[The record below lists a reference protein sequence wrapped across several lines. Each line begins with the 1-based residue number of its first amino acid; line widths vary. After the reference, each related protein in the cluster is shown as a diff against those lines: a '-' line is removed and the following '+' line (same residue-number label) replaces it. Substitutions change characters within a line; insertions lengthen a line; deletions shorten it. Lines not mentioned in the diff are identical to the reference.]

1 MKKLLRIL
9 IKREQ
14 SPQAVIII
22 SYSSRSFLIW
32 IAFRAISL
40 RAAPDVFCV
49 LHAVLLPS
57 ITPACIGSA
66 LPLSFFQGT
75 MASADF
81 CAFSA
86 ALRLRLRLSA
96 RSAQTSPGTTRFFPS
111 IYLPHLPHAIPCSY
125 WASTCWAALPSH
137 IAFYA
142 VSVRQARGLPV
153 VSLFPHPASFRFRL
167 TTDTLAFGFLLP
179 ATGRIRVFHPLET
192 CAAGRTYKKS
202 PSVSITEGDISW
214 S

>member
-1 MKKLLRIL
+1 
-9 IKREQ
+9 
-14 SPQAVIII
+14 
-22 SYSSRSFLIW
+22 
-32 IAFRAISL
+32 
-40 RAAPDVFCV
+40 
-49 LHAVLLPS
+49 
-57 ITPACIGSA
+57 
-66 LPLSFFQGT
+66 

-86 ALRLRLRLSA
+86 ALQLRLRLSA
-96 RSAQTSPGTTRFFPS
+96 HSAQTFPGTTRFFSS

-153 VSLFPHPASFRFRL
+153 VSLFPHPTSFRFRL

-179 ATGRIRVFHPLET
+179 ATGRIRVFHPLDT
-192 CAAGRTYKKS
+192 CAAGRTQKDCPLRADSLSSIRRQFPISNGTPPSESSHTSAHS
-202 PSVSITEGDISW
+202 PETRSSSGAARAARDSAPSARSTQVCSAPATSG
-214 S
+214 

>member
-1 MKKLLRIL
+1 
-9 IKREQ
+9 
-14 SPQAVIII
+14 
-22 SYSSRSFLIW
+22 
-32 IAFRAISL
+32 
-40 RAAPDVFCV
+40 
-49 LHAVLLPS
+49 
-57 ITPACIGSA
+57 
-66 LPLSFFQGT
+66 

-81 CAFSA
+81 CVFSA
-86 ALRLRLRLSA
+86 ALQLWLRLSA
-96 RSAQTSPGTTRFFPS
+96 HSAQTSPGTTRFFPS

-137 IAFYA
+137 IAFYT

-192 CAAGRTYKKS
+192 CAAGRTQKDCPLRADSLSSIRRQFPISNGTPPSESSHTSAQS
-202 PSVSITEGDISW
+202 PETRSSSGAARAARDSAPSTRSTQVCSAPATSG
-214 S
+214 

>member
-1 MKKLLRIL
+1 
-9 IKREQ
+9 
-14 SPQAVIII
+14 
-22 SYSSRSFLIW
+22 
-32 IAFRAISL
+32 
-40 RAAPDVFCV
+40 
-49 LHAVLLPS
+49 
-57 ITPACIGSA
+57 
-66 LPLSFFQGT
+66 

-81 CAFSA
+81 YAFSA
-86 ALRLRLRLSA
+86 ALQLRLRLSA
-96 RSAQTSPGTTRFFPS
+96 RSAQTSPGTTRFFSS

-167 TTDTLAFGFLLP
+167 TTDTLAFGYLLP

-192 CAAGRTYKKS
+192 CAAGRTQKDCPLRADSLSSIRRQFPISNGTPPSESSHTSAHS
-202 PSVSITEGDISW
+202 PETRSSSGAARAARDSAPSTRSTQVYSAPATSG
-214 S
+214 

>member
-1 MKKLLRIL
+1 
-9 IKREQ
+9 
-14 SPQAVIII
+14 
-22 SYSSRSFLIW
+22 
-32 IAFRAISL
+32 
-40 RAAPDVFCV
+40 
-49 LHAVLLPS
+49 
-57 ITPACIGSA
+57 
-66 LPLSFFQGT
+66 

-81 CAFSA
+81 CAFST

-96 RSAQTSPGTTRFFPS
+96 HSAQTSPGTTRFFPS

-179 ATGRIRVFHPLET
+179 ATGRIRVFHPLDT
-192 CAAGRTYKKS
+192 CAAGRTQKDCPLRADSLSSIRRQFPISNGTPPSESSHTSAHS
-202 PSVSITEGDISW
+202 PETRSSSGAARAARDSAPSTRSTQVCSAPATSG
-214 S
+214 

>member
-1 MKKLLRIL
+1 
-9 IKREQ
+9 
-14 SPQAVIII
+14 
-22 SYSSRSFLIW
+22 
-32 IAFRAISL
+32 
-40 RAAPDVFCV
+40 
-49 LHAVLLPS
+49 
-57 ITPACIGSA
+57 
-66 LPLSFFQGT
+66 

-86 ALRLRLRLSA
+86 ALQLRLRLSA

-125 WASTCWAALPSH
+125 WASTCWAALASH

-192 CAAGRTYKKS
+192 CAAGRTQKDCPLRADSLSSIRRQFPISNGTPPSESSHTSTHS
-202 PSVSITEGDISW
+202 PETRSSSGAARAARDSAPSARSTQECSAPATSG
-214 S
+214 

>member
-1 MKKLLRIL
+1 
-9 IKREQ
+9 
-14 SPQAVIII
+14 
-22 SYSSRSFLIW
+22 
-32 IAFRAISL
+32 
-40 RAAPDVFCV
+40 
-49 LHAVLLPS
+49 
-57 ITPACIGSA
+57 
-66 LPLSFFQGT
+66 

-86 ALRLRLRLSA
+86 ALQLWLHLSA
-96 RSAQTSPGTTRFFPS
+96 HSAQTSPGTTRFFSS

-179 ATGRIRVFHPLET
+179 ATGRIRVFHPLDT
-192 CAAGRTYKKS
+192 CAAGRTQKDCPLRADSLSSIRRQFPISNGTPPSESSHTSAHS
-202 PSVSITEGDISW
+202 PETRSSSGAARAARDSAPSARSTQVCSAPATSG
-214 S
+214 

>member
-1 MKKLLRIL
+1 
-9 IKREQ
+9 
-14 SPQAVIII
+14 
-22 SYSSRSFLIW
+22 
-32 IAFRAISL
+32 
-40 RAAPDVFCV
+40 
-49 LHAVLLPS
+49 
-57 ITPACIGSA
+57 
-66 LPLSFFQGT
+66 

-86 ALRLRLRLSA
+86 ALQLRLRLSA
-96 RSAQTSPGTTRFFPS
+96 RSAQTSPGTTRFFSS

-192 CAAGRTYKKS
+192 CAAGRTQKDCPLRADSLSSIRRQFPISNGTPPSESSHTSAHS
-202 PSVSITEGDISW
+202 PETRSSSGAARAARDSAPSARSTQVCSAPATSG
-214 S
+214 

>member
-1 MKKLLRIL
+1 
-9 IKREQ
+9 
-14 SPQAVIII
+14 
-22 SYSSRSFLIW
+22 
-32 IAFRAISL
+32 
-40 RAAPDVFCV
+40 
-49 LHAVLLPS
+49 
-57 ITPACIGSA
+57 
-66 LPLSFFQGT
+66 

-81 CAFSA
+81 YAFSA
-86 ALRLRLRLSA
+86 ALQLRLRISA
-96 RSAQTSPGTTRFFPS
+96 RSAQTSPGTTRFFSS
-111 IYLPHLPHAIPCSY
+111 ISLPHLPHAIPCSY

-192 CAAGRTYKKS
+192 CAAGRTQKDCPLRADSLSSIRRQFPISNGTPPSESSHTSAHS
-202 PSVSITEGDISW
+202 PETRSSSGAARAARDSAPSTRSTQVCSAPATSG
-214 S
+214 

>member
-1 MKKLLRIL
+1 
-9 IKREQ
+9 
-14 SPQAVIII
+14 
-22 SYSSRSFLIW
+22 
-32 IAFRAISL
+32 
-40 RAAPDVFCV
+40 
-49 LHAVLLPS
+49 
-57 ITPACIGSA
+57 
-66 LPLSFFQGT
+66 

-81 CAFSA
+81 YAFSA
-86 ALRLRLRLSA
+86 ALQLRLRLSA
-96 RSAQTSPGTTRFFPS
+96 RSAQTSPGTTRFFSS

-192 CAAGRTYKKS
+192 CAAGRTQKDCPLRADSLSSIRRQFPISNGTPPSESSHTSAHS
-202 PSVSITEGDISW
+202 PETRSSSGAARAARDSAPSTRSTQVCSAPATSG
-214 S
+214 

>member
-1 MKKLLRIL
+1 
-9 IKREQ
+9 
-14 SPQAVIII
+14 
-22 SYSSRSFLIW
+22 
-32 IAFRAISL
+32 
-40 RAAPDVFCV
+40 
-49 LHAVLLPS
+49 
-57 ITPACIGSA
+57 
-66 LPLSFFQGT
+66 

-81 CAFSA
+81 YAFSA
-86 ALRLRLRLSA
+86 ALQLRLRLSA
-96 RSAQTSPGTTRFFPS
+96 RSAQSSPGTTRFFSS

-167 TTDTLAFGFLLP
+167 TTDALAFGFLLP

-192 CAAGRTYKKS
+192 CAAGRTQKDCPLRADSLSSIRRQFPISNGTPPSESSHTSAHS
-202 PSVSITEGDISW
+202 PETRSSSGAARAARDSAPSTRSTQVCSAPATSG
-214 S
+214 

>member
-1 MKKLLRIL
+1 
-9 IKREQ
+9 
-14 SPQAVIII
+14 
-22 SYSSRSFLIW
+22 
-32 IAFRAISL
+32 
-40 RAAPDVFCV
+40 
-49 LHAVLLPS
+49 
-57 ITPACIGSA
+57 
-66 LPLSFFQGT
+66 

-81 CAFSA
+81 CVFST
-86 ALRLRLRLSA
+86 ALRLWLRLSA

-179 ATGRIRVFHPLET
+179 ATGRIRVFHPLDT
-192 CAAGRTYKKS
+192 CAAGRTQKDCPLRADSLSSIRRQFPISNGTPPSESSHTSAHS
-202 PSVSITEGDISW
+202 PETRSSSGAARAARDSAPSARSTQVCSAPATSG
-214 S
+214 

>member
-1 MKKLLRIL
+1 
-9 IKREQ
+9 
-14 SPQAVIII
+14 
-22 SYSSRSFLIW
+22 
-32 IAFRAISL
+32 
-40 RAAPDVFCV
+40 
-49 LHAVLLPS
+49 
-57 ITPACIGSA
+57 
-66 LPLSFFQGT
+66 

-81 CAFSA
+81 YAFSA
-86 ALRLRLRLSA
+86 ALQLRLRLSA
-96 RSAQTSPGTTRFFPS
+96 RSAQTSPGTTRFFSS

-192 CAAGRTYKKS
+192 CAAGRTQKDCPLRADSLSSIRRQFPISNGTPPSESSHTSAHS
-202 PSVSITEGDISW
+202 PETRSSSGAARAARDSAPSARSTQVCSAPATSG
-214 S
+214 

>member
-1 MKKLLRIL
+1 
-9 IKREQ
+9 
-14 SPQAVIII
+14 
-22 SYSSRSFLIW
+22 
-32 IAFRAISL
+32 
-40 RAAPDVFCV
+40 
-49 LHAVLLPS
+49 
-57 ITPACIGSA
+57 
-66 LPLSFFQGT
+66 

-86 ALRLRLRLSA
+86 ALQLRLRLSA
-96 RSAQTSPGTTRFFPS
+96 HSAQTFPGTTRFFSS

-137 IAFYA
+137 IAFYT

-179 ATGRIRVFHPLET
+179 ATGRIRVFHPLDT
-192 CAAGRTYKKS
+192 CAAGRTQKDCPLRADSLSSIRRQFPISNGTPPSESSHTSAHS
-202 PSVSITEGDISW
+202 PETRSSSGAARAARDSAPSTRSTQVCSAPATSG
-214 S
+214 

>member
-1 MKKLLRIL
+1 
-9 IKREQ
+9 
-14 SPQAVIII
+14 
-22 SYSSRSFLIW
+22 
-32 IAFRAISL
+32 
-40 RAAPDVFCV
+40 
-49 LHAVLLPS
+49 
-57 ITPACIGSA
+57 
-66 LPLSFFQGT
+66 

-81 CAFSA
+81 YAFSA
-86 ALRLRLRLSA
+86 ALQLRLRLSA
-96 RSAQTSPGTTRFFPS
+96 RSAQTSPGTTRFFSS

-167 TTDTLAFGFLLP
+167 TTDALAFGFLLP

-192 CAAGRTYKKS
+192 CAAGRTQKDCPLRADSLSSIRRQFPISNGTPPSESSHTSAHS
-202 PSVSITEGDISW
+202 PETRSSSGAARAARDSAPSTRSTQVCSAPARSG
-214 S
+214 

>member
-1 MKKLLRIL
+1 
-9 IKREQ
+9 
-14 SPQAVIII
+14 
-22 SYSSRSFLIW
+22 
-32 IAFRAISL
+32 
-40 RAAPDVFCV
+40 
-49 LHAVLLPS
+49 
-57 ITPACIGSA
+57 
-66 LPLSFFQGT
+66 

-81 CAFSA
+81 YAFSA
-86 ALRLRLRLSA
+86 ALQLRLRLSA
-96 RSAQTSPGTTRFFPS
+96 RSAQTSPGTTRFFSS

-192 CAAGRTYKKS
+192 CAAGRTQKDCPLRADSLSSIRRQFPISNGTPPSESSHTSAHS
-202 PSVSITEGDISW
+202 PETRSSSGAARAARDSAPSTRRTQVCSAPATSG
-214 S
+214 

>member
-1 MKKLLRIL
+1 
-9 IKREQ
+9 
-14 SPQAVIII
+14 
-22 SYSSRSFLIW
+22 
-32 IAFRAISL
+32 
-40 RAAPDVFCV
+40 
-49 LHAVLLPS
+49 
-57 ITPACIGSA
+57 
-66 LPLSFFQGT
+66 

-86 ALRLRLRLSA
+86 ALQLRLRLSA

-192 CAAGRTYKKS
+192 CAAGRTQNAAPSDEFGGGGAQNGSLPKS
-202 PSVSITEGDISW
+202 RISSDRGKGVREGRLPPSSAFACEIAYHTS
-214 S
+214 SR

>member
-1 MKKLLRIL
+1 
-9 IKREQ
+9 
-14 SPQAVIII
+14 
-22 SYSSRSFLIW
+22 
-32 IAFRAISL
+32 
-40 RAAPDVFCV
+40 
-49 LHAVLLPS
+49 
-57 ITPACIGSA
+57 
-66 LPLSFFQGT
+66 

-81 CAFSA
+81 YAFSA
-86 ALRLRLRLSA
+86 ALQLRLRLSA
-96 RSAQTSPGTTRFFPS
+96 RSAQTSPGTTRFFSS

-179 ATGRIRVFHPLET
+179 ATRRIRVFHPLET
-192 CAAGRTYKKS
+192 CAAGRTQKDCPLRADSLSSIRRQFPISNGTPPSESSHTSAHS
-202 PSVSITEGDISW
+202 PETRSSSGAARAARDSAPSTRSTQVCSAPATSG
-214 S
+214 

>member
-1 MKKLLRIL
+1 
-9 IKREQ
+9 
-14 SPQAVIII
+14 
-22 SYSSRSFLIW
+22 
-32 IAFRAISL
+32 
-40 RAAPDVFCV
+40 
-49 LHAVLLPS
+49 
-57 ITPACIGSA
+57 
-66 LPLSFFQGT
+66 

-81 CAFSA
+81 YAFSA
-86 ALRLRLRLSA
+86 ALQLRLRISA
-96 RSAQTSPGTTRFFPS
+96 RSAQTSPGTTRFFSS

-192 CAAGRTYKKS
+192 CAAGRTQKDCPLRADSLSSIRRQFPISNGTPPSESSHTSAHS
-202 PSVSITEGDISW
+202 PETRSSSGAARAARDSAPSARSTQVCSAPATSG
-214 S
+214 

>member
-1 MKKLLRIL
+1 
-9 IKREQ
+9 
-14 SPQAVIII
+14 
-22 SYSSRSFLIW
+22 
-32 IAFRAISL
+32 
-40 RAAPDVFCV
+40 
-49 LHAVLLPS
+49 
-57 ITPACIGSA
+57 
-66 LPLSFFQGT
+66 

-81 CAFSA
+81 YAFSA
-86 ALRLRLRLSA
+86 ALQLRLRLSA
-96 RSAQTSPGTTRFFPS
+96 RSAQTSPGTTRFFSS
-111 IYLPHLPHAIPCSY
+111 ISLPHLPHAIPCSY

-192 CAAGRTYKKS
+192 CAAGRTQKDCPLRADSLSSIRRQFPISNGTPPSESSHTSAHS
-202 PSVSITEGDISW
+202 PETRSSSGAARAARDSAPSTRSTQVCSAPATSG
-214 S
+214 